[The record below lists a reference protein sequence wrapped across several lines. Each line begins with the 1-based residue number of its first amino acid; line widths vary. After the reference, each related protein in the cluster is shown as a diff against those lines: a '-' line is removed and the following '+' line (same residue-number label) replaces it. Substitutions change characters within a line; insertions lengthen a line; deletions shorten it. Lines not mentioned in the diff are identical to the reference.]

1 MDARDHFRAHE
12 RRRIDLAAT
21 ISAPDDSPSA
31 GFDAIFRQDV
41 RVRDLGLGGAGVELL
56 EAPSGEGSPL
66 GPAVKVTLEVMAPAR
81 WDPIVVSG
89 SIAWL
94 ERGALGQRT
103 RAGVRFD
110 HRDPAAL
117 HALFQL
123 LADAPSPA

>member
-1 MDARDHFRAHE
+1 MAARDHFRAHE

-21 ISAPDDSPSA
+21 LSAPDDSPSA
-31 GFDAIFRQDV
+31 GFDATFRQDV

-56 EAPSGEGSPL
+56 EVGSGEGSPL
-66 GPAVKVTLEVMAPAR
+66 GRAVKVTLEVMAPAR

-89 SIAWL
+89 SIAWI
-94 ERGALGQRT
+94 ERGALGRRR

-123 LADAPSPA
+123 LAGAPSPA